1 MRQWGEREREREGR
15 GDRIKRRGEG
25 RGKRKRRRWENG
37 NKDDGVGSSLQLGE
51 LEPGWRAIEP
61 AKMS

>member
-1 MRQWGEREREREGR
+1 MGGEREGE
-15 GDRIKRRGEG
+15 RGEG
-25 RGKRKRRRWENG
+25 RWNKEEGGRAREEEEVGEQG